1 MSCTSASTSDRL
13 RRAGLAA
20 AAGAAMFLAACTAV
34 PSLQAPKAS
43 VAAVRLDRLTGIE
56 ARFAVLVDLV
66 NPNDREI
73 AVDAIEAD
81 LTIESIA
88 VGTARLA
95 SPLRLPAL
103 GEATATLD
111 VRAAWAEALRA
122 FATGARR
129 TRVEG
134 GTAALRYAVTGFAT
148 LAGGGTIP
156 FSRTGEF
163 VVPAGT
169 TPRP

>member
-1 MSCTSASTSDRL
+1 MNCGLTSDGL
-13 RRAGLAA
+13 RRASVVAA
-20 AAGAAMFLAACTAV
+20 ASAALFLSACSAV
-34 PSLQAPKAS
+34 PSLQAPKAT
-43 VAAVRLDRLTGIE
+43 VAAVRFDRVTGIE

-73 AVDAIEAD
+73 AIDSIEAD
-81 LTIESIA
+81 LTIESVA

-129 TRVEG
+129 TRGEG
-134 GTAALRYAVTGFAT
+134 GTPALRYAVSGFAT

-156 FSRTGEF
+156 FSRAGEF

>member
-13 RRAGLAA
+13 RRVGLSA
-20 AAGAAMFLAACTAV
+20 AAGAALLLAACTAV
-34 PSLQAPKAS
+34 PSLQAPKAT
-43 VAAVRLDRLTGIE
+43 VAAVRFDRLTGIE

-73 AVDAIEAD
+73 AIDTIEAD
-81 LTIESIA
+81 LSIESIP

-95 SPLRLPAL
+95 TPLRLPAQ

-129 TRVEG
+129 TRIEG
-134 GTAALRYAVTGFAT
+134 GTPALRYAVTGFAT
-148 LAGGGTIP
+148 LTGGGTIP
-156 FSRTGEF
+156 FSRPGQF
-163 VVPAGT
+163 VVPAAP